1 MFKHKW
7 RLDGKEWRCGWCQA
21 RLPNTPAGR
30 SVALHGGPECDRKT
44 PEQRRAEDAAAD
56 AVNAE
61 LAVYRAAQR
70 LGEPL
75 PVLSEAAAVE
85 LHRRSLDWRGRRALR
100 LNTLAAM
107 AVLGG
112 GVKC

>member
-7 RLDGKEWRCGWCQA
+7 RLDGKEWYCGWCQT

-30 SVALHGGPECDRKT
+30 SAALNSPASCDRKT
-44 PEQRRAEDAAAD
+44 PEQRRSEDAAAD
-56 AVNAE
+56 AVDAE
-61 LAVYRAAQR
+61 IAVYRAAQR

-75 PVLSEAAAVE
+75 PVLSAAADAE
-85 LHRRSLDWRGRRALR
+85 LDRQIRRRAGRRA